1 MFLQITM
8 AVPDHASIAK
18 FYRQTLGMTDQRD
31 GLGYGAQQAHM
42 NFYNSP
48 YRQIRQMDFTGK

>member
-1 MFLQITM
+1 MFLQITK
-8 AVPDHASIAK
+8 AVPGHVSITK

-31 GLGYGAQQAHM
+31 GLGCGAQQAHM

-48 YRQIRQMDFTGK
+48 YRQIRQMDFTRK

>member
-31 GLGYGAQQAHM
+31 GFGYGAQQAHM

>member
-1 MFLQITM
+1 M